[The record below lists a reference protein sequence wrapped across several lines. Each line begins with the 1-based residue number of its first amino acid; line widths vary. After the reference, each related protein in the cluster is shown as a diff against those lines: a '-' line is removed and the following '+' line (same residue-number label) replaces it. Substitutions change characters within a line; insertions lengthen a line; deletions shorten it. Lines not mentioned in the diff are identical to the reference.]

1 LRHFG
6 DALVLED
13 PAPSETGVAMKMLEA
28 VLWEEEQAH
37 RATFDASWERF
48 ARPRTRRLFRTL
60 FGPVAGV
67 DGTSGLRSSSRGTE
81 SLRERRPP

>member
-1 LRHFG
+1 MFTIDTFNLGSHLG
-6 DALVLED
+6 EKSGLED

-37 RATFDASWERF
+37 RAAFDASWERF

-60 FGPVAGV
+60 FGPVAAG
-67 DGTSGLRSSSRGTE
+67 GAYAA
-81 SLRERRPP
+81 RPM